1 MHSFLS
7 IGLITSKF
15 GHDKASKKH
24 SAQTFLY
31 GLKHVPRAVPIN
43 IKFLS

>member
-15 GHDKASKKH
+15 GHDKASK
-24 SAQTFLY
+24 
-31 GLKHVPRAVPIN
+31 N
-43 IKFLS
+43 ILRKRFCTD